1 MIGLKEP
8 PDRPQ
13 MTAKRERSTFKKRG
27 HLRQTSG
34 LPARS
39 VMGASKVSGKMNAA
53 PVLAAAADDS
63 IEEGDKCRTKTQ
75 FCSYFAPASL
85 LHLPV
90 TITRT
95 S

>member
-34 LPARS
+34 LPAPSWER
-39 VMGASKVSGKMNAA
+39 A
-53 PVLAAAADDS
+53 
-63 IEEGDKCRTKTQ
+63 KCRAK
-75 FCSYFAPASL
+75 
-85 LHLPV
+85 
-90 TITRT
+90 
-95 S
+95 

>member
-8 PDRPQ
+8 PANDCK
-13 MTAKRERSTFKKRG
+13 TREEHFQKTG
-27 HLRQTSG
+27 ALAAD
-34 LPARS
+34 LWLACS

-53 PVLAAAADDS
+53 PLLAAAADDS